1 MNIGLSLFS
10 KYRSILGLD
19 IEMTGAIEEIDRV
32 LYSTRVCSLTIG
44 LLFFYIEWSF
54 KIGRGEKL
62 NIDLDNLKEKLK
74 KIKENEED
82 LSNML

>member
-1 MNIGLSLFS
+1 MNIGLSFFS
-10 KYRSILGLD
+10 KYRSIIGLD

-44 LLFFYIEWSF
+44 VLFFYIECSF

-74 KIKENEED
+74 KIKENEEE
-82 LSNML
+82 LNNIL

>member
-1 MNIGLSLFS
+1 MNIGLSFFS
-10 KYRSILGLD
+10 KYRSIIGLD

-32 LYSTRVCSLTIG
+32 LYSSRVCSLTIG

-74 KIKENEED
+74 KIKENEEE
-82 LSNML
+82 LNNIL